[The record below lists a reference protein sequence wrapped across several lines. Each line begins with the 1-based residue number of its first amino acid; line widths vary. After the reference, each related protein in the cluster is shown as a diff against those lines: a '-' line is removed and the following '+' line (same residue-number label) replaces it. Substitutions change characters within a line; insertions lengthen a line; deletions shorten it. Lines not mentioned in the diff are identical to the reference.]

1 MNNRGFTLVEWL
13 IAMVIGVFLL
23 GGVLSVFVASR
34 TTSEDAFDQSEL
46 QENGRLAMRLIA
58 QDLKWAGFW
67 GDYTGMPMQVGYG
80 VTITSQTAS
89 FISTNDFQKNDCIDD
104 RNQGSFPSA
113 LAPVRGIWGAQ
124 VDDNKLIS
132 DNAFSCITLA
142 NRVAKTDIISIKRL
156 LGFPLADS
164 ALSSNRFYMATT
176 PQSAV
181 IFRGNETPPDNST
194 MPNRQIWEYQSY
206 VYYIADNNGIPE
218 LRKRMLTA
226 NDASWDISGALAQG
240 IEKMTLLYGVDTSPV
255 PDGRIDKYVAINSI
269 AINEW
274 NEGRV
279 LSARLF
285 ILVRSLHA
293 STKYINNN
301 IYQLGT
307 LPPVNGNG
315 DGFRRLLLETSI
327 ALRNPAAIAG
337 GGK

>member
-67 GDYTGMPMQVGYG
+67 GDYTGMPMQLNSG
-80 VTITSQTAS
+80 VTITSGAVIAS
-89 FISTNDFQKNDCIDD
+89 SKDCLDE
-104 RNQGSFPSA
+104 RGEGSFPSA
-113 LAPVRGIWGAQ
+113 SAPVRGIWVTHIDA
-124 VDDNKLIS
+124 NKLITG
-132 DNAFSCITLA
+132 NAFSCIASA
-142 NRVAKTDIISIKRL
+142 NRVANSDIISIKRL
-156 LGFPLADS
+156 IGFPLADS
-164 ALSSNRFYMATT
+164 ALSANRFYMATT

-181 IFRGNETPPDNST
+181 IFRGNEAPPDNT
-194 MPNRQIWEYQSY
+194 AMPNRQLWEYQH
-206 VYYIADNNGIPE
+206 YIYHIVDNSGVPE
-218 LRKRMLTA
+218 LHKRMLTA
-226 NDASWDISGALAQG
+226 NDGSWDISGALAQG
-240 IEKMTLLYGVDTSPV
+240 IEKITLLYGVDTSPV
-255 PDGRIDKYVAINSI
+255 QDGRIDKYVSI
-269 AINEW
+269 SSVASNEW

-279 LSARLF
+279 IAARLF
-285 ILVRSLHA
+285 ILVRSLQA
-293 STKYINNN
+293 SSKYVNNN
-301 IYQLGT
+301 TYQ
-307 LPPVNGNG
+307 VGNIQVAGSG